1 MWSMYFTVGVSHSLK
16 CSAQAVTKEQSRQK
30 LSALWRD
37 YRDVDCRVKKHCRFQ
52 PGNRTARKE
61 MRDGYP
67 CKYRHVLFH
76 SSCPGFEGILTQVRS
91 LEVPIVLSVLLDC
104 LLECL
109 FSS

>member
-1 MWSMYFTVGVSHSLK
+1 MVNVLTVGVSHSLK
-16 CSAQAVTKEQSRQK
+16 YSAQAVTKEHSRQK
-30 LSALWRD
+30 FSALWRD
-37 YRDVDCRVKKHCRFQ
+37 YGDVGCRAKKHCRFQ
-52 PGNRTARKE
+52 PGNRTGRKE

-67 CKYRHVLFH
+67 CRYRHVLFH